1 MDDSAARQHRR
12 EAAGRGV
19 RRGGAVSGAM
29 RRVVI
34 VGGGAIGSA
43 IAYFILAD
51 QAFRGSVTVV
61 ERDPTYARASSALS
75 ASSIRQQFSTAIN
88 VAVGLA
94 GIAFLREAHRL
105 LAVDGDAPALGLVEP
120 GYLFLATPAG
130 REVLEAN
137 HAVQRACG
145 ADVALLD
152 PAALRARFPWLSTE
166 GVAAGSLGLAG
177 EGWFDG
183 YSLLQAFRRK
193 ARALGARYLAAEAAG
208 FDTDGTC
215 ITQVR
220 LADGAALPCDI
231 AVNAAGPWAAA
242 LVRGL
247 GIDLPVR
254 ARRRSV
260 FVFECPEALPGCPLV
275 IDPLGLWFRPEGER
289 QFICGAAPDPADD
302 PDDAPLEPEHARF
315 ENELWPALAARVPA
329 FEALR
334 QKRAWAGYYEMNT
347 FDANGIVG
355 PHPEWTNLVFACGFS
370 GHGMQ
375 QSPAVGRGVAELVVH
390 GGYRALDL
398 APLTFTRIAAGEPL
412 LERNVV

>member
-1 MDDSAARQHRR
+1 MP
-12 EAAGRGV
+12 
-19 RRGGAVSGAM
+19 
-29 RRVVI
+29 RVVI

-43 IAYFILAD
+43 IAYFLLAD
-51 QAFRGSVTVV
+51 GVFRGSVTVI

-88 VAVGLA
+88 VTIGLA
-94 GIAFLREAHRL
+94 GIAFLRAAHRL
-105 LAVDGDAPALGLVEP
+105 LAVDGDAPALGLTEP

-130 REVLEAN
+130 RAVLEAN
-137 HAVQRACG
+137 HVVQRASG

-166 GVAAGSLGLAG
+166 GLAAGALGLSG

-193 ARALGARYLAAEAAG
+193 ARALGARYLAAEATG
-208 FDTDGTC
+208 FDTEAKR
-215 ITQVR
+215 ITRVR
-220 LADGAALPCDI
+220 LADGAAVPCDV
-231 AVNAAGPWAAA
+231 AVDAAGPWAAG
-242 LVRGL
+242 LVRDL

-260 FVFECPEALPGCPLV
+260 FVFECPEALPDCPLV
-275 IDPLGLWFRPEGER
+275 IDPSGLWFRPEGGR
-289 QFICGAAPDPADD
+289 RFICGAAPDPTDD

-315 ENELWPALAARVPA
+315 ERELWPVLAARVPA
-329 FEALR
+329 FEVLR
-334 QKRAWAGYYEMNT
+334 QTRAWAGYYELNT

-355 PHPEWTNLVFACGFS
+355 PHPEWPNLLFACGFS

-375 QSPAVGRGVAELVVH
+375 QSPAVGRGLAELIVH
-390 GGYRALDL
+390 GEYRTLDL
-398 APLTFTRIAAGEPL
+398 APLAFTRIAAGRPL
-412 LERNVV
+412 VERNVV

>member
-1 MDDSAARQHRR
+1 VSAPAQ
-12 EAAGRGV
+12 
-19 RRGGAVSGAM
+19 
-29 RRVVI
+29 RVVV

-43 IAYFILAD
+43 IAYFILSD
-51 QAFRGSVTVV
+51 PAFRGSVTVI

-88 VAVGLA
+88 VAIGLA
-94 GIAFLREAHRL
+94 GIAFLRDAHRL
-105 LAVDGDAPALGLVEP
+105 LAVDGDAPALGLTEP

-130 REVLEAN
+130 RAVLEAN
-137 HAVQRACG
+137 HAVQRAGG

-152 PAALRARFPWLSTE
+152 PAALRARFPWLSTD
-166 GVAAGSLGLAG
+166 GLAAGSLGLSG

-193 ARALGARYLAAEAAG
+193 ARALGAQYVAADATG
-208 FDTDGTC
+208 FDTAHGR
-215 ITQVR
+215 INGVR
-220 LADGAALPCDI
+220 LADGAALPCDV

-242 LVRGL
+242 VVRGL

-260 FVFECPEALPGCPLV
+260 FVFECPEALPACPLV
-275 IDPLGLWFRPEGER
+275 IDPSGLWFRPEGER
-289 QFICGAAPDPADD
+289 QFICGAAPDPTDD
-302 PDDAPLEPEHARF
+302 PDDAPLEPEQVRF
-315 ENELWPALAARVPA
+315 ESELWPVLAARVPA

-355 PHPEWTNLVFACGFS
+355 PHPEWPNLLFACGFS

-375 QSPAVGRGVAELVVH
+375 QSPAVGRGVAEIVVH
-390 GGYRALDL
+390 GGWRTLDL
-398 APLTFTRIAAGEPL
+398 APLAFTRIGAGRPL
-412 LERNVV
+412 VERNVV